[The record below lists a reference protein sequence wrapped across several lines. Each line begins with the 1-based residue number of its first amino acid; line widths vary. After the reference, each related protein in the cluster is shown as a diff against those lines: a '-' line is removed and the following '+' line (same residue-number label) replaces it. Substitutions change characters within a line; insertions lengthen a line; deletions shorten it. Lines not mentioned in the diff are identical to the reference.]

1 MLEAGRILG
10 GFSAVLLLAA
20 IAAWLKLFRGPRLQT
35 LDGRT
40 ASSSKGEFA
49 SQLLMLAAAFCGV
62 AALLAV
68 AGWLAQ

>member
-20 IAAWLKLFRGPRLQT
+20 IAAWLKLYRGPRLQT

-40 ASSSKGEFA
+40 GKSVKGEFA
-49 SQLLMLAAAFCGV
+49 SQLLMVAAGLSGA

-68 AGWLAQ
+68 AGWIAG